1 MNNELEELKNKIGD
15 REWRINHLYYIIDKN
30 LQRVLFRKNRAQE
43 DFDRR
48 KTKRNIILKSR
59 RIGFT
64 TYEAV
69 DMLDETIFTPNFTG
83 LFTAHTQND
92 AEDIFDNKIN
102 YAWKNLNENIKALLK
117 VDTSNSNKLK
127 FDLGD
132 NVFSSITVSN
142 SGRSGTNNRVHVSEY
157 AKLCAKYP
165 LKAEEII
172 SGTFPSVPPEGR
184 IDIESTAEGMNG
196 NYYDIFIEAHTRTR
210 PARDKEFT
218 AFFYNWTWDD
228 EEIAKIKIAIPT
240 SEMEESR
247 RFADYQILHNLT
259 DIQITYYYGQWCALK
274 KDWDKLHQE
283 YPTTPEEAFVASGN
297 TFFNKER
304 IVSLMA
310 VCPQPLEVDKEKIPV
325 KLLNHYLNK
334 DLIIYELPEVFASYV
349 AGGDVAEGKGEDNS
363 VLDIIDNRTLKTVAK
378 FKSNKI
384 RPDEYAEVCNELGK
398 WYNTAYLGIES
409 NSGLWV
415 LTELLEKYQ
424 YPNLYWREAIDDI
437 THSVGKKV
445 GFSTSGV
452 SRKPLLDNLL
462 VVVNTNDKCWTNK
475 GFLDECL
482 TFIRNDMGRPE
493 AAEGK
498 HDDEVIATAIAYY
511 IRENAP
517 AELARPIG
525 EPTTMAER
533 VKAYLENKNK

>member
-1 MNNELEELKNKIGD
+1 MS
-15 REWRINHLYYIIDKN
+15 HFYYIVDKN
-30 LQRVLFRKNRAQE
+30 LKKIIFKKNRAQE
-43 DFDRR
+43 DFDKR
-48 KTKRNIILKSR
+48 KTNRNIILKSR

-64 TYEAV
+64 TYEAI
-69 DMLDETIFTPNFTG
+69 DMLDDTLFTLNFTG

-102 YAWKNLNENIKALLK
+102 YAWKNLDEDYKGMWD
-117 VDTSNSNKLK
+117 VDSSNANKLK
-127 FDLGD
+127 FDFKEGS
-132 NVFSSITVSN
+132 FSSITVSN

-184 IDIESTAEGMNG
+184 IDIESTGEGMSG
-196 NYYDIFIEAHTRTR
+196 NFYELFIEAHNRKR
-210 PARDKEFT
+210 PARDQEFT

-228 EEIAKIKIAIPT
+228 EEIAKIKQAIPIK
-240 SEMEESR
+240 EMEESR
-247 RFADYQILHNLT
+247 RFEEYQKLHNLS
-259 DIQITYYYGQWCALK
+259 DIQITYYYNKWCALN

-283 YPTTPEEAFVASGN
+283 YPITPEESFVASGN

-304 IVSLMA
+304 IVNLIA
-310 VCPQPLEVDKEKIPV
+310 ICPKPIEVEKEKIPA
-325 KLLNHYLNK
+325 KLLNYYLDK
-334 DLIIYELPEVFASYV
+334 DLLIWELPEAFGSYV
-349 AGGDVAEGKGEDNS
+349 AGGDVAEGKQGDSS
-363 VLDIIDNRTLKTVAK
+363 VLNIINNKTLKTVAK
-378 FKSNKI
+378 FNSNRI
-384 RPDEYAEVCNELGK
+384 RPDEFAEVCDELGK

-415 LTELLEKYQ
+415 LTELLETYQ
-424 YPNLYWREAIDDI
+424 YPSLYFREAIDDI
-437 THSVGKKV
+437 THAVGKKV

-462 VVVNTNDKCWTNK
+462 VAVNMYNCWTNK
-475 GFLDECL
+475 DFLKECL
-482 TFIRNDMGRPE
+482 TFIRNDAGRPE

-498 HDDEVIATAIAYY
+498 HDDEIIATAICFY

-517 AELARPIG
+517 AEFIRPIG
-525 EPTTMAER
+525 EPITIEER
-533 VKAYLENKNK
+533 IKAYLENKYKK